1 MLPQILLWPVLLY
14 VISATLPGCN
24 ASKRNVEEKEQSTE
38 VALYRIA
45 RRKLDAKQY
54 VAAVEL
60 FEKLESLYP
69 FGRYAE
75 RAQLEIIYAH
85 YRAYNL
91 EEARAAADRFL
102 RLHPTHPNAD
112 YAQYLKGLAG
122 FTKGRKPFEMGS
134 AGSLSERDL
143 LPMKESFADFEEL
156 IGQFPNSGYATDSR
170 QRMIFINNILAE
182 KEIGVGWYYLKRN
195 AFVAAA
201 NRGRYVIEN
210 YSQTPSVENALELLI
225 SSYTLMGQHQLAMD
239 TVSVLSANYPD
250 NHNLADDGSYTVA
263 AVPKAGARSI
273 LNVVSFGLLAKPPE
287 FELQVLPPA
296 TTDDST
302 PPQ

>member
-1 MLPQILLWPVLLY
+1 MLPKILLWPVFLY
-14 VISATLPGCN
+14 IISATLPACN
-24 ASKRNVEEKEQSTE
+24 ASKRNAEKLEQATE

-54 VAAVEL
+54 TIAVEI

-85 YRAYNL
+85 YKAYHL

-102 RLHPTHPNAD
+102 RLHATHPNAD
-112 YAQYLKGLAG
+112 YAQYLKGLAS
-122 FTKGRKPFEMGS
+122 FTKGRKPFEMGGG
-134 AGSLSERDL
+134 GSLSERDL
-143 LPMKESFADFEEL
+143 LPIRGSFSDFREL
-156 IGQFPNSGYATDSR
+156 IEQFPNSEYVADAH
-170 QRMIFINNILAE
+170 QRMIFINNILAKQE
-182 KEIGVGWYYLKRN
+182 VGVGWYYLKRN

-210 YSQTPSVENALELLI
+210 YSQTPSVEHALELLI
-225 SSYTLMGQHQLAMD
+225 SSYELMGQRKLAMD
-239 TVSVLSANYPD
+239 AVSVLSANYPD
-250 NHNLADDGSYTVA
+250 NENLLDDGGYTRP

-273 LNVVSFGLLAKPPE
+273 LNVISFGLLAKPPK
-287 FELQVLPPA
+287 FEAQILAPA
-296 TTDDST
+296 TSTDPT
-302 PPQ
+302 QVP